1 MTKIEKSKRWVLLQ
15 HHIETNRNYSNLF
28 PKSNWGRRKS
38 HTGLTHCA
46 ATNCVWLPLTQS
58 GQANSQ
64 NDVNQWIQDPTDW
77 SMIMFCYNTSP
88 DDVSFAILT
97 SVCQKRVYVWTSCKR
112 WWNVSLSI
120 LQLNFPLPVPQ
131 VEICKCVSVLSIL
144 AEETNT
150 HSTKLTLEPFFTI
163 ISREIRPQHLTM
175 SS

>member
-1 MTKIEKSKRWVLLQ
+1 MIGHDEKGVLLN
-15 HHIETNRNYSNLF
+15 ITNITKKCPLPNKSGCSNKL
-28 PKSNWGRRKS
+28 
-38 HTGLTHCA
+38 
-46 ATNCVWLPLTQS
+46 CVASIDSIRAGKQS
-58 GQANSQ
+58 EWCQS
-64 NDVNQWIQDPTDW
+64 VIQDPTDW

>member
-1 MTKIEKSKRWVLLQ
+1 MAAIKNALYQ
-15 HHIETNRNYSNLF
+15 TNLV
-28 PKSNWGRRKS
+28 
-38 HTGLTHCA
+38 A

-163 ISREIRPQHLTM
+163 ISREIRPQHWQCQVRERFPEQATVLVRFLKVAT
-175 SS
+175 

>member
-1 MTKIEKSKRWVLLQ
+1 MAAIRNAFYQ
-15 HHIETNRNYSNLF
+15 TNLV
-28 PKSNWGRRKS
+28 
-38 HTGLTHCA
+38 A

-64 NDVNQWIQDPTDW
+64 NDVNQWIQDSTDW
-77 SMIMFCYNTSP
+77 SMIMICYNTSP
-88 DDVSFAILT
+88 DDVPCAILI
-97 SVCQKRVYVWTSCKR
+97 SVWQKRVKVWNGCKR

-120 LQLNFPLPVPQ
+120 LQLNFPLPAPQ

>member
-1 MTKIEKSKRWVLLQ
+1 MAAIRNALYQ
-15 HHIETNRNYSNLF
+15 TNLV
-28 PKSNWGRRKS
+28 
-38 HTGLTHCA
+38 A

-163 ISREIRPQHLTM
+163 ISHEIRPQHWQCQVRERFPEQATV
-175 SS
+175 SVRFFEVAA